1 MSIHNAGMRPKAIM
15 PEPRIAE
22 RERSEVCAMALT
34 ELRNSSGDAEPKATR
49 VTAARRQ
56 RDIIK
61 RLIV

>member
-1 MSIHNAGMRPKAIM
+1 MSIHSAGMRPKAIM

-49 VTAARRQ
+49 VTAVRR
-56 RDIIK
+56 
-61 RLIV
+61 